1 MSPDR
6 KAENDRNTPDAAPE
20 DLIIALLRM
29 LCTEGPVSVARACK
43 SLGLP
48 RSQMER
54 LLLLL
59 GSSEQ
64 WGGLHYVR
72 PEEQQGRTV
81 ITLTSEGRALCA
93 QMQAATE

>member
-1 MSPDR
+1 MSSDR
-6 KAENDRNTPDAAPE
+6 AENDRNTPDAAPE
-20 DLIIALLRM
+20 DLIIALLQM

-64 WGGLHYVR
+64 WGGLHYVC
-72 PEEQQGRTV
+72 PEEQRGRTI
-81 ITLTSEGRALCA
+81 ITLTSEGRALCV

>member
-1 MSPDR
+1 MLPDH
-6 KAENDRNTPDAAPE
+6 KAENDRNAPGAATE
-20 DLIIALLRM
+20 DLIIALLQI
-29 LCTEGPVSVARACK
+29 LCAEGQVSVARACK
-43 SLGLP
+43 ALGLP

-59 GSSEQ
+59 GCSEQ

-72 PEEQQGRTV
+72 PETQRGRTV

-93 QMQAATE
+93 QMQAAME

>member
-6 KAENDRNTPDAAPE
+6 KAENDWNTPDAAPE

-59 GSSEQ
+59 GCSEQ
-64 WGGLHYVR
+64 WGGLRYVR
-72 PEEQQGRTV
+72 PEERRGRTV

>member
-6 KAENDRNTPDAAPE
+6 KAGNDRHTPEAAPE
-20 DLIIALLRM
+20 DLAIALLRM

-59 GSSEQ
+59 GNSEQ
-64 WGGLHYVR
+64 WGGLYVR
-72 PEEQQGRTV
+72 PEEQRGRTV
-81 ITLTSEGRALCA
+81 ITLTSEGRTLCA